1 MKRIA
6 LVAGATGLVGHRVVA
21 RLLCDPAYTQIH
33 VLARRPLAIEN
44 ARLTTWITDFA
55 DPAALQV
62 AGDALAADDIYCCLG
77 TTLKRAGSRAAFADV
92 DERMVVDLAR
102 ATQAA
107 GARQFLV
114 VSAVGA
120 SEHAL
125 AFYSRV
131 KGRMEKAVAA
141 LDFAA
146 VHIFRPSLLLGE
158 RSEHRAGEAL
168 AQRLAPLAAK
178 LTRGPLRR
186 YQPVTADDVAEA
198 MLRIALRGD
207 SGVQIHHLPLIDN
220 VIEAGDDA
228 D

>member
-1 MKRIA
+1 MKRTA
-6 LVAGATGLVGHRVVA
+6 LVAGASGLVGRRVLA
-21 RLLCDPAYTQIH
+21 RLLRDPAYTQVGAI
-33 VLARRPLAIEN
+33 ARRPLDVDDP
-44 ARLTTWITDFA
+44 RLTTVISDFSDLSSLGA
-55 DPAALQV
+55 
-62 AGDALAADDIYCCLG
+62 ALAADDVYCCLG
-77 TTLKRAGSRAAFADV
+77 TTLRRAGSKAAFADV

-102 ATQAA
+102 ATHAA

-114 VSAVGA
+114 ISAVGA

-146 VHIFRPSLLLGE
+146 VHIFQPSLLLGE
-158 RSEHRAGEAL
+158 RDEHRPGEAT
-168 AQRLAPLAAK
+168 AQRLAPLLGR

-186 YQPVTADDVAEA
+186 YQPVTADEVAEA

-207 SGVQIHHLPLIDN
+207 AGVHRHHLPL
-220 VIEAGDDA
+220 DD